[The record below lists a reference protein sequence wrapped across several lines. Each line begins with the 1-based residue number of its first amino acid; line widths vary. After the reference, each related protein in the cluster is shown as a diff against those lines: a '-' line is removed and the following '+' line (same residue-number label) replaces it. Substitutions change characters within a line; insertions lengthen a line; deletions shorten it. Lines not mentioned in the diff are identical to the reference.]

1 MPNLVV
7 NPLQGTFDNCLV
19 AGFLKKLLTK
29 SRVEKKLPELIV
41 YNTIAEIKEVL
52 NQPNISGAIEVSPEY
67 LSAIENSFQ
76 DLNFR
81 YAIIYKDHLPVL
93 FAYFQLFNIT
103 SRNFKLDT
111 NKRFVRGIFRFF
123 LDFHKARILQLG
135 NTMRTETPGYSFDPR
150 YFNNEDAMEAIAS
163 IAEKIAADEKV
174 VAVIL
179 KDIPTPTPSIG
190 GILGGMGYQQPWDD
204 QIMQMEVDSS
214 WKSFNDYTAALS
226 RKYKT
231 RAKKAIELR
240 NKFTISALNETQ
252 IKELQP
258 DIYRL
263 YSEVTTKQAFVLS
276 QTCSDYFI
284 SLKKLYKDNFEV
296 YGYFLEGKLV
306 AFYSA
311 FVTPENYEVYYIGIN
326 YEINNEYQLYFNI
339 LFSGLERAI
348 QLRKG
353 VLKLGRTS
361 FDAKASLGA
370 KPKSLDYHIK
380 MANIPDFV
388 IKWFVCYFN
397 AVEDGKWKQRNPLKS
412 MEAQAS

>member
-1 MPNLVV
+1 MPNLVI

-19 AGFLKKLLTK
+19 GNFLKKLLTK
-29 SRVEKKLPELIV
+29 TRVGKHMPELIV
-41 YNTIAEIKEVL
+41 YNTIAEIKDEL
-52 NQPNISGAIEVSPEY
+52 KQPGIAGTLETSPEY
-67 LSAIENSFQ
+67 LSALENSFQ

-81 YAIIYKDHLPVL
+81 YAIIYKDHIPVL
-93 FAYFQLFNIT
+93 FAYFQLFSIT

-179 KDIPTPTPSIG
+179 KDIPTPSSTTFCN
-190 GILGGMGYQQPWDD
+190 LNGMGYQKPWDD
-204 QIMQMEVDSS
+204 QIMQMEVDAN

-231 RAKKAIELR
+231 RAKKAIEVR
-240 NKFTISALNETQ
+240 NKLTINALSEEQ
-252 IKELQP
+252 IKQLQP

-296 YGYFLEGKLV
+296 YGYFLEDKLV

-326 YEINNEYQLYFNI
+326 YELNNEYQLYFNI

-348 QLRKG
+348 HLRKG
-353 VLKLGRTS
+353 ILKLGRTS

-370 KPKSLDYHIK
+370 KPKSLDYLIK
-380 MANIPDFV
+380 MASIPDFV
-388 IKWFVCYFN
+388 IKWFVCYFD